1 MNRERGSA
9 ALEITLVTPLL
20 ILVLLFVI
28 GLGRLASARGEVDGA
43 ARDAARAASI
53 TRNPAAA
60 VTAAKAAAEA
70 TLADRLISCHH
81 VHVSTDTSDFQPGGS
96 VTVDVACDVDLADV
110 APAGFGTR
118 TLHGHA
124 IAVIDTYRGS
134 DAPRP

>member
-1 MNRERGSA
+1 MNRQRGSA

-20 ILVLLFVI
+20 VLILLFVI

-53 TRNPAAA
+53 TRNPTAAIAAA
-60 VTAAKAAAEA
+60 RDAAEA
-70 TLADRLISCHH
+70 TLADRRVTCHH
-81 VHVSTDTSDFQPGGS
+81 VHVSTDTSAFQPGGS

-124 IAVIDTYRGS
+124 IAVVDSYRGS
-134 DAPRP
+134 D